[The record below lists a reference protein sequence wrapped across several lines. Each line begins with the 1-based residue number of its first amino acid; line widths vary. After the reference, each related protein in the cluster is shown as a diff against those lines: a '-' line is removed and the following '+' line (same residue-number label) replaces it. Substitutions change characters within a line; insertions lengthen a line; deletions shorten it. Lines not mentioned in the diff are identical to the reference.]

1 MAAYGPYGPGFA
13 GSPTV
18 SNSAGGAFD
27 ISGFPVNSS
36 TAINSD
42 LVKKSFATMV
52 QYLLPRGDATL
63 FGLSAKLK
71 EETAVQ
77 IEHGFYSK
85 VLVFPTFQLN
95 ATANFAATGWTV
107 VNSGQ
112 AIVGGL
118 YKYVGLWDPV
128 ANSLSTHDTAMT
140 GEVVQV
146 TASAGEGG
154 TSVTVTRD
162 IGGGGS
168 GTITSAGAYTI
179 ATPGTTPAP
188 LFVYI
193 GNAFADAANRPTS
206 VLTKEIRVVNYTQ
219 IFRNAWAV
227 SGTVAAIQNL
237 VGDTN
242 ISKSR
247 GECAQYHAKDI
258 EASMIFGVG
267 NSSATLVGMGNTG
280 YNGRT
285 MHGIIN
291 QIKLAQA
298 SGLYLPG
305 QSSSSNIT
313 SANSKVGTAPAVATS
328 GALSMPDFEN
338 WINNCFD
345 MAYDPSSAME
355 RVLFVGRTSHIV
367 LNRLA
372 ALNANYFIENGK
384 TEWGLRFSRLHLTR
398 GDVIVIEHPLFNTN
412 PFWQSCALAVD
423 IASISVAYL
432 TGRKTKSEEYN
443 QSGLAVDNGI
453 DAQGG
458 SLLSELTVLV
468 KNPSGCGIMSKI
480 QNPVKPDGTLFT

>member
-27 ISGFPVNSS
+27 ISGFP
-36 TAINSD
+36 TATAVINSD

-85 VLVFPTFQLN
+85 VLVFPSFQLN
-95 ATANFAATGWTV
+95 ATANFAATSWTV
-107 VNSGQ
+107 VDSTQ

-118 YKYVGLWDPV
+118 YRYVGLWDPTTN
-128 ANSLSTHDTAMT
+128 ALATSGGFDTAMT

-146 TASAGEGG
+146 TAVASG
-154 TSVTVTRD
+154 TGITVTRD

-179 ATPGTTPAP
+179 TTPGTSAAP

-193 GNAFADAANRPTS
+193 GNAFADASNRPTS

-258 EASMIFGVG
+258 EAASIFGVG
-267 NSSATLVGMGNTG
+267 NSSATLVGNGTTG

-285 MHGIIN
+285 MHGVIN
-291 QIKLAQA
+291 QIKLSQA
-298 SGLYLPG
+298 SGLFLPG
-305 QSSSSNIT
+305 QASSSNIT
-313 SANSKVGTAPAVATS
+313 SANSIVVATPTA
-328 GALSMPDFEN
+328 GALSMADFEN

-355 RVLFVGRTSHIV
+355 RVLFVGRTAHLV

-398 GDVIVIEHPLFNTN
+398 GDVILIEHPLFNTN
-412 PFWQSCALAVD
+412 PFWQTCALAID

-443 QSGLAVDNGI
+443 QAGLAVDNGI

-458 SLLSELTVLV
+458 SLLSELTILV
-468 KNPSGCGIMSKI
+468 KNPSGCGIMSRI
-480 QNPVKPDGTLFT
+480 QNAVKPDKTLFS

>member
-1 MAAYGPYGPGFA
+1 MTTFGPYGPGFA
-13 GSPTV
+13 GNPTL
-18 SNSAGGAFD
+18 SNSSGGAFAVNN
-27 ISGFPVNSS
+27 FP
-36 TAINSD
+36 TATAVINSD

-52 QYLLPRGDATL
+52 QYLLPRGDATI

-85 VLVFPTFQLN
+85 VLIFPTFTLN
-95 ATANFAATGWTV
+95 AAVGTFGTTSWTV
-107 VNSGQ
+107 TDSSQ

-118 YKYVGLWDPV
+118 YKWVGTFDPV
-128 ANSLSTHDTAMT
+128 ASAMSTYDTTMI

-146 TASAGEGG
+146 T
-154 TSVTVTRD
+154 SVTNATTIAVTRD
-162 IGGGGS
+162 IGGGGA
-168 GTITSAGAYTI
+168 GTIALSGVYAL
-179 ATPGTTPAP
+179 ATPGTTPAG
-188 LFVYI
+188 LWVYI
-193 GNAFADAANRPTS
+193 GNAFADASNRPTS

-258 EASMIFGVG
+258 EASMIFGSGNSAASLVG
-267 NSSATLVGMGNTG
+267 NGTSG
-280 YNGRT
+280 YQGRT
-285 MHGIIN
+285 MHGIIA
-291 QIKLAQA
+291 QIKLSQA
-298 SGLYLPG
+298 SNLFLPG
-305 QSSSSNIT
+305 QSGTNNVT
-313 SANSKVGTAPAVATS
+313 SANSKISGTPTA
-328 GALSMPDFEN
+328 GALSMNDFEL

-372 ALNANYFIENGK
+372 ALNSNYFIENGS

-398 GDVIVIEHPLFNTN
+398 GDVIIIEHPLFNTN
-412 PFWQSCALAVD
+412 PLWQTIALAVD

-443 QSGLAVDNGI
+443 QAGLAVDSAI

-458 SLLSELTVLV
+458 SLLSELTVLCR
-468 KNPSGCGIMSKI
+468 NPSGSGVMTNIRRI
-480 QNPVKPDGTLFT
+480 VKPDGTEFL